1 MRSVTTPDGRTLTLR
16 EGGDP
21 NGFPV
26 LSISGT
32 PGSSTLY
39 PPHTHDAAER
49 GIRLFSYDRPG
60 YGGSTRHKGRTV
72 ADCAADIVAVCDA
85 LGVGKFGVW
94 GISGGGPHAL
104 AAAALLPDRVVAA
117 AALASVAPYDADGL
131 DFLAGM
137 GEQNVEEFATIFE
150 GEDAHR
156 SSMEKQRAELLA
168 ATPEQLVE
176 LWQTLLGPSDREVA
190 TGALAAF
197 LLDHMRAGIG
207 PSGDGWFDDDRAFVE
222 PWGFELAAIRVPVQL
237 WQGEQ
242 DQFVPY
248 GHGVWLSEHIPGVD
262 ARLTK
267 EDGHLTLAERR
278 VPEVHRWLLD
288 HATSSAGSA
297 ARRASPSASPTSA
310 R

>member
-1 MRSVTTPDGRTLTLR
+1 MRSVTTSDGRTLTVR

-21 NGFPV
+21 AGFPV

-39 PPHTHDAAER
+39 PPHMRDAAEQ

-60 YGGSTRHKGRTV
+60 YGGSTRLKGRKV
-72 ADCAADIVAVCDA
+72 ADCAADIVAVSDA
-85 LGVGKFGVW
+85 LGLERLSVW

-104 AAAALLPDRVVAA
+104 AAAALLPDRVIAV

-131 DFLAGM
+131 DFLEGM
-137 GEQNVEEFATIFE
+137 GEQNVEEFGTIFA

-156 SSMEKQRAELLA
+156 AAMEKQREELLS

-190 TGALAAF
+190 TGVLAAF
-197 LLDHMRAGIG
+197 LLDHIRAGIG
-207 PSGDGWFDDDRAFVE
+207 PSGDGWIDDDLAFVA
-222 PWGFELAAIRVPVQL
+222 PWGFDLASIRVPVQI

-248 GHGVWLSEHIPGVD
+248 GHGVWLAEHIPGVD
-262 ARLTK
+262 ARLTAD
-267 EDGHLTLAERR
+267 DGHLTLSERR
-278 VPEVHRWLLD
+278 VPQVHRWLLE
-288 HATSSAGSA
+288 HAALSTGV
-297 ARRASPSASPTSA
+297 PSA
-310 R
+310 

>member
-1 MRSVTTPDGRTLTLR
+1 MRSVTTSDGRALTVR

-21 NGFPV
+21 EGFPV

-39 PPHTHDAAER
+39 PPHLRDAAEQ

-60 YGGSTRHKGRTV
+60 YGGSTRQKGRKV
-72 ADCAADIVAVCDA
+72 ADCSADIAAVSDA
-85 LGVGKFGVW
+85 LGLERFAVW

-104 AAAALLPDRVVAA
+104 AAAALLPDRVIAV

-131 DFLAGM
+131 DFLEGM
-137 GEQNVEEFATIFE
+137 GEQNVVEFGKIFE
-150 GEDAHR
+150 GEDVHR
-156 SSMEKQRAELLA
+156 ASMEKQREELLS

-190 TGALAAF
+190 TGVLAAF
-197 LLDHMRAGIG
+197 LLEHIRAGIG
-207 PSGDGWFDDDRAFVE
+207 PSGDGWIDDDLAFVA
-222 PWGFELAAIRVPVQL
+222 PWGFDLASIRVPVQI

-248 GHGVWLSEHIPGVD
+248 GHGVWLAEHIPGVD
-262 ARLTK
+262 ARLLA

-278 VPEVHRWLLD
+278 VPQVHRWLLER
-288 HATSSAGSA
+288 A
-297 ARRASPSASPTSA
+297 ALSTGVPSA
-310 R
+310 

>member
-1 MRSVTTPDGRTLTLR
+1 MRSVTTSDGRTLTVR

-21 NGFPV
+21 EGSPV
-26 LSISGT
+26 LCISGT

-39 PPHTHDAAER
+39 PPHMRDAAEQ

-60 YGGSTRHKGRTV
+60 YGGSTRQNGRKV
-72 ADCAADIVAVCDA
+72 ADCAADITAVSDA
-85 LGVGKFGVW
+85 LGLERFSVW

-104 AAAALLPDRVVAA
+104 AAAALLPDRVIAV

-131 DFLAGM
+131 DFLEGM
-137 GEQNVEEFATIFE
+137 GEQNVEEFGTILE

-156 SSMEKQRAELLA
+156 ASMEKQREELLS
-168 ATPEQLVE
+168 ATPAQLVE

-190 TGALAAF
+190 TGVLAAF
-197 LLDHMRAGIG
+197 LLDHIRAGIG
-207 PSGDGWFDDDRAFVE
+207 PSGDGWIDDDLAFVA
-222 PWGFELAAIRVPVQL
+222 PWGFDLASIRVPVQL

-248 GHGVWLSEHIPGVD
+248 GHGVWLAEHIPGVD
-262 ARLTK
+262 ARLTA

-278 VPEVHRWLLD
+278 VPQVHRWLLERAGLSTG
-288 HATSSAGSA
+288 ATSA
-297 ARRASPSASPTSA
+297 
-310 R
+310 

>member
-1 MRSVTTPDGRTLTLR
+1 MRSVTTSDGRTLTVR

-21 NGFPV
+21 DGFPV
-26 LSISGT
+26 LAISGT

-39 PPHTHDAAER
+39 PPHERDAAER
-49 GIRLFSYDRPG
+49 RIRLFSYDRPG
-60 YGGSTRHKGRTV
+60 YGGSTRQQGRSV
-72 ADCAADIVAVCDA
+72 ADCAADIAAVADA
-85 LGVGKFGVW
+85 LGVERFCVW

-137 GEQNVEEFATIFE
+137 GEQNVEEFGTIFA
-150 GEDAHR
+150 GEQAHR
-156 SSMEKQRAELLA
+156 ASMERQREELLS

-176 LWQTLLGPSDREVA
+176 LWKTLLGPSDLEVA
-190 TGALAAF
+190 TGVLAAF
-197 LLDHMRAGIG
+197 LLDHIRAGLG
-207 PSGDGWFDDDRAFVE
+207 ASGDGWIDDDLAFVA
-222 PWGFELAAIRVPVQL
+222 PWGFELASIRVPVQL

-248 GHGVWLSEHIPGVD
+248 GHGVWLAEHIPGVD
-262 ARLTK
+262 ARLTA

-278 VPEVHRWLLD
+278 VPEVHRWLQER
-288 HATSSAGSA
+288 A
-297 ARRASPSASPTSA
+297 ALGTGTLSG
-310 R
+310 